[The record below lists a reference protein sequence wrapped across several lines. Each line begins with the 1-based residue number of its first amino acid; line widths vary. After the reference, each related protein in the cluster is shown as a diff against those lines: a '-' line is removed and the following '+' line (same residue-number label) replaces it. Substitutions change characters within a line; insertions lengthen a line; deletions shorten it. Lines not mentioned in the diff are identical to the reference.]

1 MTKPTEQQ
9 VARFSRFIKD
19 LTRRYFMAEV
29 DLTGVGADL
38 SKSELHIIELIAWHD
53 CRNVSQVARAGQM
66 PLSSASWLIDRLV
79 ERGFLAR
86 ERSRKD
92 RRVVELSLTS
102 QGEQVVSRLDRAFE
116 EMAYD
121 LLAVASEEE
130 REALL
135 AIAERIE
142 FE

>member
-1 MTKPTEQQ
+1 
-9 VARFSRFIKD
+9 
-19 LTRRYFMAEV
+19 
-29 DLTGVGADL
+29 
-38 SKSELHIIELIAWHD
+38 
-53 CRNVSQVARAGQM
+53 M